1 MMSQN
6 LTLHDKL
13 ATVLVK
19 FSCDA
24 SQPSRKYPSRAPPPP
39 PPLIV
44 VFRNSS
50 SQSCEPTLRGA
61 GWRDLYSPRNDPD
74 PEIIPKLTPK

>member
-39 PPLIV
+39 LSLLFFGILRILANLV
-44 VFRNSS
+44 
-50 SQSCEPTLRGA
+50 SQH
-61 GWRDLYSPRNDPD
+61 
-74 PEIIPKLTPK
+74 

>member
-1 MMSQN
+1 MSQN

-24 SQPSRKYPSRAPPPP
+24 SQPSRKYPSRAP
-39 PPLIV
+39 LSLLFFGILRILANLV
-44 VFRNSS
+44 
-50 SQSCEPTLRGA
+50 SQH
-61 GWRDLYSPRNDPD
+61 
-74 PEIIPKLTPK
+74 